1 MKIIYASK
9 SSGID
14 EIGSFQNPKYFEK
27 PNPKAEDV
35 IIYGAYPN
43 IEAAYKKLGIS
54 VEVRDVPQAYLDAP
68 KKADG
73 KLMVGDTKAN
83 YEKLMA
89 ENAELT
95 EQLKKERQAV
105 KKLTDEVTD
114 TKAILQAIE
123 AERDALAAQL
133 TALQA
138 KETVAVNEVTEVDSK
153 KVAES
158 AAKAAKA
165 KTETKE

>member
-1 MKIIYASK
+1 MKIIYALK

-54 VEVRDVPQAYLDAP
+54 IEVRDVPQAT
-68 KKADG
+68 
-73 KLMVGDTKAN
+73 VGDAKAE
-83 YEKLMA
+83 YEKVAA
-89 ENAELT
+89 ENMELT
-95 EQLKKERQAV
+95 EQLKKEREAV
-105 KKLTDEVTD
+105 KKLTDEVAD

-123 AERDALAAQL
+123 AEHDALAAKL
-133 TALQA
+133 TALEA
-138 KETVAVNEVTEVDSK
+138 KETVVVNETTAIDSEKIAVN
-153 KVAES
+153 

-165 KTETKE
+165 KT

>member
-1 MKIIYASK
+1 MTQKQKPRLYFTDDFSAENVQKLQGQGWTLRRAS
-9 SSGID
+9 
-14 EIGSFQNPKYFEK
+14 
-27 PNPKAEDV
+27 
-35 IIYGAYPN
+35 AYRQ
-43 IEAAYKKLGIS
+43 GDS
-54 VEVRDVPQAYLDAP
+54 VEEYSEVSGDVPRAYLDAQ

-73 KLMVGDTKAN
+73 KFMVGDTKAN
-83 YEKLMA
+83 HEKLMA

-123 AERDALAAQL
+123 AERDALTTQL

-138 KETVAVNEVTEVDSK
+138 KETVVVNEVTEVDSK

-158 AAKAAKA
+158 AAKATKA